1 MFFHL
6 YPLNEILTF
15 QTYLLS
21 SKLLTCIQVIIFR
34 RIIFYHL
41 VKWWD
46 RCKINIYFEVGLYF
60 TMQTSN
66 MVNTNFLMSN
76 FNSVIKNKLLTKN
89 HLCSIIW
96 IFNIILIIFESL
108 LFTYKNHAEFERTKN
123 WLVRKF
129 QIEHEKFIE
138 A

>member
-1 MFFHL
+1 
-6 YPLNEILTF
+6 
-15 QTYLLS
+15 
-21 SKLLTCIQVIIFR
+21 
-34 RIIFYHL
+34 
-41 VKWWD
+41 
-46 RCKINIYFEVGLYF
+46 
-60 TMQTSN
+60 MQTSN